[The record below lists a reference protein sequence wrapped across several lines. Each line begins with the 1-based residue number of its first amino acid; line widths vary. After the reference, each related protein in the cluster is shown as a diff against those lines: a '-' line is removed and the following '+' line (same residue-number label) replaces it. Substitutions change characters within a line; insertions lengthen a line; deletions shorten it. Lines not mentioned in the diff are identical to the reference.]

1 MIEALPHFPSNV
13 VAFACEGHVTR
24 ADYETVLMPIV
35 EKALQQQRKI
45 RLYYQ
50 IGAEFAGIDPGA
62 VWEDF
67 KIGVG
72 HLSRWERIAVVTD
85 VDWIR
90 YTIRIF
96 RERIAVVTD
105 VDWIRYTIRIF
116 SFLIPGEAPSRR
128 AARAG
133 SWDHRW

>member
-1 MIEALPHFPSNV
+1 MIEALPHFSSNV
-13 VAFACEGHVTR
+13 VAFACDGRVTR
-24 ADYETVLMPIV
+24 ADYETVLVPIV

-96 RERIAVVTD
+96 
-105 VDWIRYTIRIF
+105 